1 MNCPVGANAN
11 FRLLQLPLVYIINSL
26 SKKLLINMK
35 TELGMSKVTKSLI
48 ALACFVIIVAGMKT
62 AASLVTPFM
71 LSFFIAIICVPPL
84 FWMQKKGVPKYIAL
98 LIILVVVIVTI
109 IFIAAFVGKSI
120 NEFSH
125 LLPTYQQ
132 QLSNKSTE
140 LVSWLTKYKIEVPQN
155 FIKEKFNLGI
165 IMKLVAT
172 SLTGLTSVLKNV
184 FMILLTVAFIL
195 IEASDISNKLKCGLN
210 NSKKS
215 LKKLSEIALALN
227 RYIALKSV
235 FSLLTGILVAIWM
248 AILGVD
254 FALLWGFIAFLL
266 NFIPTIGSIIAA
278 VPAVLL
284 ALVQLGIGP
293 AILVAIGFLAVNMLV
308 GNILEPRIMGKG
320 LGLSPL
326 IVFLSMVFW
335 GWVLGPVGMFL
346 SAPLTMIVKIIFEAN
361 QETKNFALLL
371 GNGSKNKK

>member
-1 MNCPVGANAN
+1 
-11 FRLLQLPLVYIINSL
+11 
-26 SKKLLINMK
+26 MK
-35 TELGMSKVTKSLI
+35 TEIGMSKITKSLI
-48 ALACFVIIVAGMKT
+48 ALACFIVVVAGMKT

-84 FWMQKKGVPKYIAL
+84 FWMQKKGVPKYVAL
-98 LIILVVVIVTI
+98 LIILIVVVVTI

-120 NEFSH
+120 NDFTH
-125 LLPTYQQ
+125 VLPAYQQ
-132 QLSNKSTE
+132 QLSSKSTE
-140 LVSWLTKYKIEVPQN
+140 LVSWLSRYKIEIPDN

-165 IMKLVAT
+165 IMKMVAT
-172 SLTGLTSVLKNV
+172 SLTGLTGVLTNV
-184 FMILLTVAFIL
+184 FMILLTVVFIL
-195 IEASDISNKLKCGLN
+195 VEASDISDKLKYGLK

-215 LKKLSEIALALN
+215 LQELSEIAASLN
-227 RYIALKSV
+227 KYIALKSV
-235 FSLLTGILVAIWM
+235 FSLATGIMVAIWM

-284 ALVQLGIGP
+284 ALVQLGVGP
-293 AILVAIGFLAVNMLV
+293 AILVAIGFLAINMLV

-326 IVFLSMVFW
+326 VVFLSMVFW

-346 SAPLTMIVKIIFEAN
+346 SAPLTMIVKIIFDAH
-361 QETKNFALLL
+361 QETKKIAILL
-371 GNGSKNKK
+371 GNGSREKKKKIAKTR

>member
-1 MNCPVGANAN
+1 
-11 FRLLQLPLVYIINSL
+11 
-26 SKKLLINMK
+26 MK
-35 TELGMSKVTKSLI
+35 NELGFSKVTKSLI
-48 ALACFVIIVAGMKT
+48 ALACFIVVVAGMKT

-84 FWMQKKGVPKYIAL
+84 FWMQKKGVPKYLAL
-98 LIILVVVIVTI
+98 LIILIVVIVTI
-109 IFIAAFVGKSI
+109 TFIAAFVGKSI
-120 NEFSH
+120 NDFTQV
-125 LLPTYQQ
+125 LPIYQQ
-132 QLSNKSTE
+132 QLASKSSE
-140 LVSWLTKYKIEVPQN
+140 LISFLSRYKIEIPEN

-172 SLTGLTSVLKNV
+172 SLTGLTGVLTNV

-195 IEASDISNKLKCGLN
+195 IEASEISDKLKRGLN

-215 LKKLSEIALALN
+215 IKELSEIAGSLN

-248 AILGVD
+248 MILGVD

-266 NFIPTIGSIIAA
+266 NYIPTIGSIIAA

-284 ALVQLGIGP
+284 ALVQLGVGP
-293 AILVAIGFLAVNMLV
+293 AMLVAAGFLAINMLV

-361 QETKNFALLL
+361 KETKNIALLL
-371 GNGSKNKK
+371 GNGSTEKK